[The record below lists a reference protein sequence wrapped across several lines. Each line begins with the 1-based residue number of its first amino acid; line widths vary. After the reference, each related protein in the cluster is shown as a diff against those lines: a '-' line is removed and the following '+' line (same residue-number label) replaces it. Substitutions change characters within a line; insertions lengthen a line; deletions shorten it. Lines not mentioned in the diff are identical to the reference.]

1 MLSPVPGASWNHLPN
16 ILLWDVVLLVDTPKA
31 FTGNETNLM
40 SRLCYGTV

>member
-31 FTGNETNLM
+31 FTGNEISLM